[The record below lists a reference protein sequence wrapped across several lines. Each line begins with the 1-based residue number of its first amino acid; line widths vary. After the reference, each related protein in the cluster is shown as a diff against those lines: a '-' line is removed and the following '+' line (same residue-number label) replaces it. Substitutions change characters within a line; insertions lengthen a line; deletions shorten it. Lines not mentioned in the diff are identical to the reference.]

1 MLKNVRRSKLV
12 FAGFLGALLVP
23 ALLFAGA
30 TGEGEGA
37 QAESSAETSSQ
48 MAQQYRQSPMLD
60 ALVASGELPPVDE
73 RLPDAPLVVGPG
85 TLIPEY
91 NLDWQVGKYGGTLRH
106 GHFTPFWDGILFHNQ
121 NESLLTSSGN
131 IIHDELGNMSGN
143 VLESFAVSEGD
154 RVFTLRLR
162 KGLKW
167 SDGMPVTMDDV
178 LFAYEDVLLNEK
190 LTPSFPRW
198 LRDSGAADG
207 QAMTFAVIDDHTF
220 RISFTKPYGRFLV
233 QLAIDGWRGYEE
245 LIKPKHYL
253 TQFHADYTPLAE
265 LEDMI
270 KERSLAAG
278 EWWNLFHSKDIIRWE
293 QFPPERV
300 GFPVLNPWI
309 VTDVQETVTML
320 ERNPYY
326 FKVDTE
332 GQQLPYIDK
341 HQMVFVSNAQ
351 NNAIRMM
358 AGDLDF
364 FLDGSVLKDVPLYKE
379 NESKGDYRTL
389 LTPVHFHY
397 ATVWLNHTHA
407 DPVWRQMV
415 SELRFRQALNLA
427 INRDEIIDSVY
438 IGLVGKPKVFAP
450 AEYDQ
455 ERANQLL
462 DAVGLDQ
469 RNADGWRLGPDGNVF
484 TIPFE
489 SSSYLGDE
497 PLVAEL
503 IVEHLREVGL
513 QATTKT
519 IDGGLWGQ
527 RKSASEIKATV
538 NRNHGVMWS
547 IPVFD
552 DLLPGSRG
560 WGNAWQKWYT
570 SGGVEGEEPP
580 AGVQRLYKLREEMML
595 VKPGTPE
602 DQAIVDEM
610 FSLIKE
616 NLWFINVVEDETWP
630 MLASTR
636 LANIPHAGSGAAIT
650 FSAEQWFFDS

>member
-1 MLKNVRRSKLV
+1 MV
-12 FAGFLGALLVP
+12 
-23 ALLFAGA
+23 
-30 TGEGEGA
+30 
-37 QAESSAETSSQ
+37 
-48 MAQQYRQSPMLD
+48 
-60 ALVASGELPPVDE
+60 
-73 RLPDAPLVVGPG
+73 
-85 TLIPEY
+85 
-91 NLDWQVGKYGGTLRH
+91 
-106 GHFTPFWDGILFHNQ
+106 
-121 NESLLTSSGN
+121 
-131 IIHDELGNMSGN
+131 GN
-143 VLESFAVSEGD
+143 VLQSFEVSDGD

-162 KGLKW
+162 PGLKW
-167 SDGMPVTMDDV
+167 SDGVPVTMDDV

-190 LTPSFPRW
+190 LTPSFPNW
-198 LRDSGAADG
+198 LRDSGAAAG
-207 QAMTFAVIDDHTF
+207 APMTFEVIDDHTF
-220 RISFTKPYGRFLV
+220 RISFTQPYGRFLV

-253 TQFHADYTPLAE
+253 KQFHADYTPLAE

-309 VTDVQETVTML
+309 VADVQETVSML

-341 HQMVFVSNAQ
+341 HQMVFTSNAQ

-379 NESKGDYRTL
+379 NESKGGYRTL

-407 DPVWRQMV
+407 DPAWRQMV

-469 RNADGWRLGPDGNVF
+469 RNADGWRLGPDGKVF
-484 TIPFE
+484 RDP
-489 SSSYLGDE
+489 
-497 PLVAEL
+497 VREL
-503 IVEHLREVGL
+503 
-513 QATTKT
+513 
-519 IDGGLWGQ
+519 
-527 RKSASEIKATV
+527 
-538 NRNHGVMWS
+538 
-547 IPVFD
+547 
-552 DLLPGSRG
+552 LLPG
-560 WGNAWQKWYT
+560 
-570 SGGVEGEEPP
+570 
-580 AGVQRLYKLREEMML
+580 
-595 VKPGTPE
+595 
-602 DQAIVDEM
+602 
-610 FSLIKE
+610 
-616 NLWFINVVEDETWP
+616 
-630 MLASTR
+630 
-636 LANIPHAGSGAAIT
+636 
-650 FSAEQWFFDS
+650 

>member
-1 MLKNVRRSKLV
+1 MFKDVRRSQLIFV
-12 FAGFLGALLVP
+12 ALLGALLAP
-23 ALLFAGA
+23 AALFAGGTA
-30 TGEGEGA
+30 EGAGA
-37 QAESSAETSSQ
+37 QAGSGTEAAAPMGKHS
-48 MAQQYRQSPMLD
+48 QSPMLD

-73 RLPDAPLVVGPG
+73 RLPDEPLVVGPG
-85 TLIPEY
+85 TLIPTY
-91 NLDWQVGKYGGTLRH
+91 NLDWEVGKYGGTLRH
-106 GHFTPFWDGILFHNQ
+106 GHFSPFWDGILFHNQ

-131 IIHDELGNMSGN
+131 IIHDELGNMVGN
-143 VLESFAVSEGD
+143 VLDSFEVSDGD

-167 SDGMPVTMDDV
+167 SDGVPVTMEDV

-207 QAMTFAVIDDHTF
+207 QAMTFEVIDDHTF
-220 RISFTKPYGRFLV
+220 RISFTQPYGRFLV

-253 TQFHADYTPLAE
+253 KQFHADYTPLAD

-309 VTDVQETVTML
+309 VTDVQETVSML

-341 HQMVFVSNAQ
+341 HQMVFTSNEQ

-379 NESKGDYRTL
+379 NESKGGYRTL

-407 DPVWRQMV
+407 DPAWRQMV

-455 ERANQLL
+455 ARANQLL

-469 RNADGWRLGPDGNVF
+469 RNADGWRLGPDGKVF
-484 TIPFE
+484 AIPFE
-489 SSSYLGDE
+489 SSSYMGDE

-513 QATTKT
+513 QASTKT

-527 RKSASEIKATV
+527 RLRASELKASV

-552 DLLPGSRG
+552 DLLPGRHG

-570 SGGVEGEEPP
+570 SGGAEGEVPP

-602 DQAIVDEM
+602 DKAIVDEM
-610 FSLIKE
+610 FGLIKE
-616 NLWFINVVEDETWP
+616 NLWFINLVEDETWP
-630 MLASTR
+630 MLVSTR

>member
-1 MLKNVRRSKLV
+1 M
-12 FAGFLGALLVP
+12 
-23 ALLFAGA
+23 
-30 TGEGEGA
+30 
-37 QAESSAETSSQ
+37 
-48 MAQQYRQSPMLD
+48 D
-60 ALVASGELPPVDE
+60 ANPKD
-73 RLPDAPLVVGPG
+73 
-85 TLIPEY
+85 
-91 NLDWQVGKYGGTLRH
+91 LR
-106 GHFTPFWDGILFHNQ
+106 
-121 NESLLTSSGN
+121 
-131 IIHDELGNMSGN
+131 GN
-143 VLESFAVSEGD
+143 VILDYEVSADGTT
-154 RVFTLRLR
+154 FTFTMRE
-162 KGLKW
+162 GLKW
-167 SDGMPVTMDDV
+167 SDGVPVTT
-178 LFAYEDVLLNEK
+178 EDVRFTFEDVHMNDELQEFGWDIMQQWMRTGNQ
-190 LTPSFPRW
+190 P
-198 LRDSGAADG
+198 DG
-207 QAMTFAVIDDHTF
+207 EPMLVEVIDDYTF
-220 RISFTKPYGRFLV
+220 QVSFPEPYPGFINSLAVFWGTYRDFL
-233 QLAIDGWRGYEE
+233 
-245 LIKPKHYL
+245 KPKHHL
-253 TQFHADYTPLAE
+253 MNFHPEYTSSDKLKDALAE
-265 LEDMI
+265 AGLEDDEWY
-270 KERSLAAG
+270 KLFLQEDHNTWEKTNTTAVDFPSLC
-278 EWWNLFHSKDIIRWE
+278 
-293 QFPPERV
+293 
-300 GFPVLNPWI
+300 PWI
-309 VTDVQETVTML
+309 ISNVTPTVTL
-320 ERNPYY
+320 WERNPYY

-379 NESKGDYRTL
+379 NESKGGYRTL

-407 DPVWRQMV
+407 DPAWRQMV

-455 ERANQLL
+455 ARANQLL

-469 RNADGWRLGPDGNVF
+469 RNADGWRLGPDGKVF
-484 TIPFE
+484 AIPFE
-489 SSSYLGDE
+489 SSSYMGDE

-513 QATTKT
+513 QASTKT

-527 RKSASEIKATV
+527 RLRASELKASV